1 MTGKTEEDVVVVC
14 ALRTP
19 ITKARKGGLKDTP
32 ADDLVAAVLKGVLD
46 KTGKTSLIEKKPMK
60 KKTYEK
66 KPKPPI
72 HHRMDAPQTH
82 ARHNA
87 RSLAKSHLSWR
98 PLSSEFSRLTLK
110 FFPTFFGILLLD
122 STIRRC
128 SERYW

>member
-1 MTGKTEEDVVVVC
+1 MEAAKRRQGALRRHLTGKTEEDVVVVC

-60 KKTYEK
+60 KKNLNH
-66 KPKPPI
+66 PSIIAWMP
-72 HHRMDAPQTH
+72 PQTH

-87 RSLAKSHLSWR
+87 RHLR
-98 PLSSEFSRLTLK
+98 K
-110 FFPTFFGILLLD
+110 VIFPGD
-122 STIRRC
+122 RC
-128 SERYW
+128 PVSFRG

>member
-60 KKTYEK
+60 KKNLNH
-66 KPKPPI
+66 PSIIAWMP
-72 HHRMDAPQTH
+72 R
-82 ARHNA
+82 RHT
-87 RSLAKSHLSWR
+87 RDTTLVHLR
-98 PLSSEFSRLTLK
+98 K
-110 FFPTFFGILLLD
+110 VIFPGD
-122 STIRRC
+122 RC
-128 SERYW
+128 PVSFRG